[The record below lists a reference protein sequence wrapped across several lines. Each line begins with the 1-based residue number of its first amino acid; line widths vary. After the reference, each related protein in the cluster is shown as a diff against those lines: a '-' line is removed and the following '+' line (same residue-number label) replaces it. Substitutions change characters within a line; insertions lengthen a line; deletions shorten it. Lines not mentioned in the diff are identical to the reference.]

1 MNIDYNRPFSDW
13 LSISHA
19 LSQSPHHEVL
29 AFLGKLCKFDHI
41 DHGRGVETYLCESGS
56 LKTTISKKSIN
67 LSFSGSLLSLVR
79 ASGAINDFIMILG
92 SAPYNITRLDAAL
105 DTPVAGEIIYKQ
117 IRTLYPSGKATIS
130 GRERQMSFVI
140 NPSLAGDTGTF
151 YFQTKSYK
159 GYQKLRVYDKANE
172 VLTKKGIEIP
182 PTTRYELSVAR
193 GASLRDFID
202 PTNLFFHY
210 IPCELVRP
218 TKGMVVQAWKPQQR
232 IEYDETVTFL
242 RTDYEEFK
250 RMIENHPALLS
261 ILERATSVHGGSE
274 LLIRFIKQRLEK
286 NGEAMQRS
294 GNNCDADTTSLSKAL
309 GS

>member
-29 AFLGKLCKFDHI
+29 GFLGKLCKFDHVA
-41 DHGRGVETYLCESGS
+41 HGRGVEYYLSESGS

-79 ASGAINDFIMILG
+79 ASGSINDFIMILG

-193 GASLRDFID
+193 GASL
-202 PTNLFFHY
+202 
-210 IPCELVRP
+210 
-218 TKGMVVQAWKPQQR
+218 
-232 IEYDETVTFL
+232 
-242 RTDYEEFK
+242 
-250 RMIENHPALLS
+250 LS
-261 ILERATSVHGGSE
+261 A
-274 LLIRFIKQRLEK
+274 
-286 NGEAMQRS
+286 
-294 GNNCDADTTSLSKAL
+294 
-309 GS
+309 